1 MVNNVGFLKTIEH
14 IGNQNLSKLY
24 VMIVVMKSVVSK
36 VLKEYRAS
44 WHFSWALG
52 AVSDSL
58 IWIYVYSL
66 CKKYYSKKLDYRN
79 TTWCPLS
86 CDVDITIVI
95 WRKSIRTLAETD
107 WTISTLSERNEKRR
121 KRWENAMLN
130 PSNSSWIGCSWGI

>member
-58 IWIYVYSL
+58 IWIYEYSL

-86 CDVDITIVI
+86 FDVDITIVI
-95 WRKSIRTLAETD
+95 
-107 WTISTLSERNEKRR
+107 
-121 KRWENAMLN
+121 
-130 PSNSSWIGCSWGI
+130 